1 MKFAIRTS
9 DLYLIKKE
17 KLATALLYI
26 GMFIAF
32 LGSLNPWFMWSIG
45 NYYPVL
51 FFGFLA
57 GSYMVSRGMKE
68 NTIFTRKDFVL
79 PMMTLVLFT
88 IYERISMESNINAYI
103 MLLFRYSFFYA
114 LFKLDLERLPKLATF
129 ICKMMALLLIPSILG
144 FIIYLNGF
152 PLPCRDVQFSE
163 FYSFSNYY
171 LFMIPDSDIFI
182 FFPRFISYFLEP
194 SIIGSACAFLLF
206 TQRGKW
212 RKWYNITLLTTL
224 LLSFSLASYI
234 YLIVI
239 MFFNSWTAGKKMFRK
254 LMAVVAILITATIIT
269 FTYNGGDNLMHDLIM
284 LRLEVDDGELAGD
297 NRVTGNFESDYN
309 NFIKSS
315 DVILGRKFE
324 VTEFGNAGYR
334 VFFYE
339 NGIVGIILLLV
350 FYSTSMMYSPNI
362 RAVIST
368 LIIASLYFGVSAFM
382 LWENIYFSLFTA
394 AYILQKKK
402 HNDENSLYT

>member
-79 PMMTLVLFT
+79 PMMTLILFT

-362 RAVIST
+362 RAVISA

>member
-17 KLATALLYI
+17 TLATALLYI

>member
-17 KLATALLYI
+17 TLATALLYI

-57 GSYMVSRGMKE
+57 GSYLVSRGMKE

-79 PMMTLVLFT
+79 PMMTLILFT

-144 FIIYLNGF
+144 YIIYLNGF
-152 PLPCRDVQFSE
+152 PLPCRDVQFGE

-212 RKWYNITLLTTL
+212 RKWYNIILLTTL

-254 LMAVVAILITATIIT
+254 LMAVAAILITATIIT

-315 DVILGRKFE
+315 DIILGRKFE
-324 VTEFGNAGYR
+324 ATEFGNAGYR

-362 RAVIST
+362 RAVISA

>member
-17 KLATALLYI
+17 TLATALLYI

-57 GSYMVSRGMKE
+57 GSYLVSRGMKE

-79 PMMTLVLFT
+79 PMMTLILFT

-144 FIIYLNGF
+144 YIIYLNGF
-152 PLPCRDVQFSE
+152 PLPCRDVQFGE

-212 RKWYNITLLTTL
+212 RKWYNIILLTTL

-254 LMAVVAILITATIIT
+254 VMAVAAILITATIIT

-315 DVILGRKFE
+315 DIILGRKFE
-324 VTEFGNAGYR
+324 ATEFGNAGYR

-362 RAVIST
+362 RAVISA

>member
-17 KLATALLYI
+17 TLATALLYI

-79 PMMTLVLFT
+79 PMMTLILFT

-114 LFKLDLERLPKLATF
+114 LFKLNLERLPKLATF

-144 FIIYLNGF
+144 YIIYLNGF
-152 PLPCRDVQFSE
+152 PLPCRDAQFGE

-315 DVILGRKFE
+315 DIILGRKFE
-324 VTEFGNAGYR
+324 ATEFGNAGYR

-362 RAVIST
+362 RAVISA

-394 AYILQKKK
+394 AYILQKK
-402 HNDENSLYT
+402 EAQR